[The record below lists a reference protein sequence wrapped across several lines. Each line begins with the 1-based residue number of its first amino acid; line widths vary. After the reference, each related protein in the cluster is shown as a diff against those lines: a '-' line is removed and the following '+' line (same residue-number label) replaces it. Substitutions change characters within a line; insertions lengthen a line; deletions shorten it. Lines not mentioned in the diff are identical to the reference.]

1 MIDMPLRQKWR
12 SDRII
17 IYIERRTLIRECL
30 TSCLARCYE
39 HEVVVPFASIGD
51 CSEAGV
57 HPDTVMLILYGLD
70 RAPDEHADLDEDL
83 NQLARV
89 FPSAPVV
96 LLSDSDSDV
105 HVLRAIKG
113 GVRGFI
119 STDSTLDVAVGAT
132 HVVGAG
138 GSFAPE
144 SCLSALRTERRDDL
158 ALGPRPSDQFTPRQI
173 DVLKRLRQGKANR
186 VIAHELEI
194 SESRVKAH
202 IRNLMQKLNATNRT
216 QVAFLTK
223 EFFAAQR
230 SNDPKERRGGS

>member
-1 MIDMPLRQKWR
+1 MNDMLINPRVRGNRVIL
-12 SDRII
+12 
-17 IYIERRTLIRECL
+17 YIEKRVLIRECL
-30 TSCLARCYE
+30 TRCLARSYE

-51 CSEAGV
+51 CCGAGV
-57 HPDTVMLILYGLD
+57 QPETVLLILYGLD
-70 RAPDEHADLDEDL
+70 RAPDEQADLDGDL
-83 NQLARV
+83 DQLAQA

-96 LLSDSDSDV
+96 LISDFDSDV
-105 HVLRAIKG
+105 HVLRAIKT

-119 STDSTLDVAVGAT
+119 STNSTLDVAVGAT
-132 HVVGAG
+132 QVVGAG
-138 GSFAPE
+138 GSFVPE
-144 SCLSALRTERRDDL
+144 SCLAALRSERDNDL
-158 ALGPRPSDQFTPRQI
+158 APGPRQPDQFTPRQI

-223 EFFAAQR
+223 EFFVAGKTSEWR
-230 SNDPKERRGGS
+230 SGRA